1 MIQLVLLNFI
11 AQDIS
16 KIHLKDFQIFNSLS
30 HACNFSAGGWGEA
43 RGSGVEGQAQPS
55 SKFEMSPDYVRLYLK
70 KLN

>member
-30 HACNFSAGGWGEA
+30 HACNFSAGGGDGERQEDQELKA
-43 RGSGVEGQAQPS
+43 RLSRLASLKWAQT
-55 SKFEMSPDYVRLYLK
+55 M
-70 KLN
+70 